1 MDLFTELNSKSNISD
16 VLSNKSIIDELQE
29 DLLTQINERGTN
41 LPKYIPRNEI
51 PLELVNREFYDRNF
65 YFGVINPQNTTYQ
78 YKLVSG
84 EGDNNQFIIIKNI
97 IYSVFPFVFNK
108 SEYSITIEAL
118 DPISLNISIKSFK
131 IKSYN
136 PNRNYNTADIMSCHD
151 TQTLPIIFNGLID
164 SIEIKLDLFFSNF
177 QGSIRQQ
184 TTNSFIYT
192 PPTNGTA
199 PDDIIAFNI
208 INTNNGEIIDT
219 FAIMIEVFDDNRIQ
233 NLPRQK
239 GTYRFNNILFDIETS
254 EWKLGNFSTKDFYTF
269 NSIYVIRNLYIFFN
283 EFSIDFL
290 INEDTLIWDDLN
302 VPSIEVNWLAE
313 NISGLTD
320 DEARMKINRSLHLTE
335 AGNLKHFT
343 IEFISQ
349 GSMVTGDYIPL
360 RIRVILN
367 SVSQR
372 VIAISGPG

>member
-78 YKLVSG
+78 YKLVPG

-97 IYSVFPFVFNK
+97 VYSVFPFVFNK

-164 SIEIKLDLFFSNF
+164 SIEIKLNLFFSHF

-219 FAIMIEVFDDNRIQ
+219 FVIMIEVFDDNRIQ

-239 GTYRFNNILFDIETS
+239 GTYRFNNILFDIDTS
-254 EWKLGNFSTKDFYTF
+254 MWKLGNFSTKDFYTF

-283 EFSIDFL
+283 EFSINDDFL
-290 INEDTLIWDDLN
+290 ADPAQSGAVVQE
-302 VPSIEVNWLAE
+302 WLKE
-313 NISGLTD
+313 NTIGLTE
-320 DEARMKINRSLHLTE
+320 DEARKKINSSLNLKE
-335 AGNLKHFT
+335 AGNLKDYT
-343 IEFISQ
+343 LEFNQQ
-349 GSMVTGDYIPL
+349 GGIVTGDYNIM
-360 RIRVILN
+360 RIRLIVDPQEGRVN
-367 SVSQR
+367 YVS
-372 VIAISGPG
+372 APG